1 MALSVTLSLAVAL
14 SAASAPSS
22 SPSHALTT
30 AAAAGLRMDGLVRA
44 EAEVEAEVNRRAFP
58 GAALA
63 IGRKGQVVV
72 ERGIGRVGWGEY
84 EMAVDPDRTVYDVAS
99 LTKVVAT
106 TTAVML
112 LVEDGR
118 MSLEDPVGR
127 YLPEWRYGWKG
138 QATIRHLLAHT
149 SGLPAGANLWSP
161 TPADALTRAINI
173 SLLAAPGARADYSD
187 VGFVVL
193 WAAAEK
199 AAGEPLYRLLDR
211 RVYSPLGMRSTT
223 FLPGEGC
230 TLCAPTA
237 MRDDWS
243 GLQRGRVHDPIAR
256 QLGGMAGNA
265 GLFSTGHDLARFAA
279 MLANRGELD
288 GIRIFNASTV
298 DAFTR
303 RQHGAG
309 SRALGWDT
317 ASEDA
322 AMYGHTGYTG
332 TSIWIDPVRGSW
344 SVLLTNRVYEPRAE
358 NRIPA
363 LRRSLRR
370 WVALATEWSSLG

>member
-1 MALSVTLSLAVAL
+1 MVLSVTLSFAVAL
-14 SAASAPSS
+14 STASVPSS
-22 SPSHALTT
+22 SPSHALTA
-30 AAAAGLRMDGLVRA
+30 AAAAGLRMDALIRA

-63 IGRKGQVVV
+63 IGRRGQVVV
-72 ERGIGRVGWGEY
+72 ERGIGRLGWGDY
-84 EMAVDPDRTVYDVAS
+84 ELAVDPDRTVYDVAS
-99 LTKVVAT
+99 LTKVVGT

-118 MSLEDPVGR
+118 MSLNDPVGR

-138 QATIRHLLAHT
+138 QATIRHLLTHT
-149 SGLPAGANLWSP
+149 SGLPAGASLWAS
-161 TPADALTRAINI
+161 TPEDALTRAVNQ
-173 SLLAAPGARADYSD
+173 SLLAAPGTRVEYSD
-187 VGFVVL
+187 IGFVVL

-230 TLCAPTA
+230 SLCAPTA
-237 MRDDWS
+237 LRDDWS
-243 GLQRGRVHDPIAR
+243 GLQRGRVHDPISR
-256 QLGGMAGNA
+256 QLGGVAGNA

-288 GIRIFNASTV
+288 GVRIFNASTV

-309 SRALGWDT
+309 SRTLGWDT
-317 ASEDA
+317 AEDGA
-322 AMYGHTGYTG
+322 TFGHTGYTG

-344 SVLLTNRVYEPRAE
+344 SVLLTNRTYEPRAE

-363 LRRSLRR
+363 LRRALRR
-370 WVALATEWSSLG
+370 WVAVATEWSSLG

>member
-1 MALSVTLSLAVAL
+1 MAFSVTLSLAVAL

-22 SPSHALTT
+22 SPSHEL
-30 AAAAGLRMDGLVRA
+30 AAAANAGLRLDGLIRA

-72 ERGIGRVGWGEY
+72 ERGIGRVGWSDHES
-84 EMAVDPDRTVYDVAS
+84 AVDPDRTVYDLAS
-99 LTKVVAT
+99 LTKVVGT

-118 MSLEDPVGR
+118 MSLDDPVGR
-127 YLPEWRYGWKG
+127 YLPEWRYGLKG
-138 QATIRHLLAHT
+138 QATIRHLLTHT
-149 SGLPAGANLWSP
+149 SGLPAGASLWAP
-161 TPADALTRAINI
+161 TPEDALSRAIGVG
-173 SLLAAPGARADYSD
+173 LLASPGTRVEYSD

-223 FLPGEGC
+223 FLPGQGC
-230 TLCAPTA
+230 SLCAPTA
-237 MRDDWS
+237 AREDWT

-256 QLGGMAGNA
+256 QLGGVAGNA

-288 GIRIFNASTV
+288 GVRIFHASTV
-298 DAFTR
+298 DMFTR
-303 RQHGAG
+303 RQSGAR
-309 SRALGWDT
+309 SRTLGWDT
-317 ASEDA
+317 AEDA

-344 SVLLTNRVYEPRAE
+344 SVLLTNRTYEPRAE

-363 LRRSLRR
+363 LRRVLRHWVTMATDWSL
-370 WVALATEWSSLG
+370 V

>member
-1 MALSVTLSLAVAL
+1 MLFSVTLSLAVAL
-14 SAASAPSS
+14 SSVSAPRS
-22 SPSHALTT
+22 SPAHALT
-30 AAAAGLRMDGLVRA
+30 AASVAGLRTDGLIRA

-99 LTKVVAT
+99 LTKVVGT

-118 MSLEDPVGR
+118 MSLNDPVGR
-127 YLPEWRYGWKG
+127 YLPEWRYGLKG
-138 QATIRHLLAHT
+138 QATIRHLLTHT
-149 SGLPAGANLWSP
+149 SGLPAGANLWAP
-161 TPADALTRAINI
+161 TPEDALGKALNLSLIATPGTRVT
-173 SLLAAPGARADYSD
+173 YSD
-187 VGFVVL
+187 IGFVVL

-230 TLCAPTA
+230 SLCAPTS

-256 QLGGMAGNA
+256 QLGGVGGNA
-265 GLFSTGHDLARFAA
+265 GLFSTGHDLARYAG

-288 GIRIFNASTV
+288 GVRIFHASTV

-303 RQHGAG
+303 RQYGAG
-309 SRALGWDT
+309 SRTLGWDT
-317 ASEDA
+317 AEDGA
-322 AMYGHTGYTG
+322 TYGHTGYTG

-363 LRRSLRR
+363 LRRAVRQ
-370 WVALATEWSSLG
+370 WVAVATEWSSLG